1 MVERNGVKVV
11 YEPDYKDLNSDL
23 AKAFVEPFEKEVIF
37 HCGFDSSSTM
47 SVLFCFVCLFVCLF
61 FCG

>member
-11 YEPDYKDLNSDL
+11 YEPDYKVLNSDL

-37 HCGFDSSSTM
+37 HMWF
-47 SVLFCFVCLFVCLF
+47 
-61 FCG
+61 